1 MKILL
6 CIDVQN
12 GFVNDNSKD
21 IVKPIIN
28 ATRSSKF
35 NYIIATQ
42 FINTKSSVYY
52 TKLNWKRLIQEP
64 EINLVDGLNYD
75 VSYKKKSYSSYTDKF
90 KKIVSTKNIIK
101 NDDGSYEYVTKGDF
115 NPSADSAT
123 AKYDDI
129 IGKVAIKLPGVGKI
143 QGFIAT
149 KMGWF
154 IVVLLPALGV
164 IIYDVI
170 KIIKLVY
177 SKKTVNQI
185 AGKGTSPDEIKAN
198 KQIDVTLEHL
208 RKSDYLE
215 ELNKLKKFNE
225 QE

>member
-1 MKILL
+1 MGFWLL
-6 CIDVQN
+6 Q
-12 GFVNDNSKD
+12 
-21 IVKPIIN
+21 
-28 ATRSSKF
+28 A
-35 NYIIATQ
+35 
-42 FINTKSSVYY
+42 
-52 TKLNWKRLIQEP
+52 
-64 EINLVDGLNYD
+64 
-75 VSYKKKSYSSYTDKF
+75 
-90 KKIVSTKNIIK
+90 
-101 NDDGSYEYVTKGDF
+101 
-115 NPSADSAT
+115 
-123 AKYDDI
+123 
-129 IGKVAIKLPGVGKI
+129 
-143 QGFIAT
+143 
-149 KMGWF
+149 

-164 IIYDVI
+164 IIYDVM